1 MSPDP
6 NIILYAVGSSHHR
19 NGASFDFQIAAAN
32 IRIIPGP
39 ERPIR
44 IRILCTV
51 GSIQHKLESQL
62 WFLFKL
68 LGPIKIIL
76 GPDRLSRSKYYELL
90 VTAYIS
96 LKPALIY

>member
-1 MSPDP
+1 MIPGPGQTSPDP

-51 GSIQHKLESQL
+51 GGIQHKLESQL

-68 LGPIKIIL
+68 LGPINNN
-76 GPDRLSRSKYYELL
+76 SRSRQT
-90 VTAYIS
+90 VQI
-96 LKPALIY
+96 